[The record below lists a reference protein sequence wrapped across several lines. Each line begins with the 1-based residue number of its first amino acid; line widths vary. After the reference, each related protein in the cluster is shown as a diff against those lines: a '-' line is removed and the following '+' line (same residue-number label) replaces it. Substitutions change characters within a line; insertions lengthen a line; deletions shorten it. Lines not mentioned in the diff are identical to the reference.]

1 LRLDP
6 SIPDVP
12 IFRRVAGP
20 AGKRVSPGTSAQ
32 SVQPG
37 RDDQALGAVGIAS
50 VRVLE
55 RRSVGLLL
63 EGAVRAGAGRQTRY
77 SYTERGLIKT
87 ISTDEGTISY
97 TYDGAG
103 RVIEQTAYTEANGH
117 TYRTRYR
124 YAGRTVTE
132 ERGAYITTYT
142 LDGWGK
148 PILKTNGGGWA
159 EKKVII
165 FMYQLI
171 KRKDM

>member
-1 LRLDP
+1 M
-6 SIPDVP
+6 SICSW
-12 IFRRVAGP
+12 RVFVYT
-20 AGKRVSPGTSAQ
+20 KTS
-32 SVQPG
+32 
-37 RDDQALGAVGIAS
+37 
-50 VRVLE
+50 
-55 RRSVGLLL
+55 LLL
-63 EGAVRAGAGRQTRY
+63 RTTAIRGGNNAVAALRFAKATDRDGRQTRY